1 MLSSSAKK
9 KRKAI
14 FVPDD
19 QAFQQLIVSGEN
31 KLGKEIDC
39 VQKMEGEKALV
50 LNHYYNENGEGEP
63 KGEEVV
69 EFNYSKIS
77 FY

>member
-1 MLSSSAKK
+1 M
-9 KRKAI
+9 
-14 FVPDD
+14 
-19 QAFQQLIVSGEN
+19 SGEN

-39 VQKMEGEKALV
+39 VQNMEGEKALV